1 MHGAFFISKSPRRRL
16 SVLLS
21 NRRRSGIQI
30 TRKGQHMKNI
40 HDILK
45 GFGIEIPEDKKSEFD
60 KAVTENYKTAA
71 EADKLRTA
79 RDNYKTRLD
88 TATEQLKAFEGV
100 NVDDL
105 QGKIT
110 TLNQQLADQKADF
123 EKQLADRDFDDML
136 NGAISGSKAKN
147 VKAVRALLDL
157 EAIKASKNQAADIEA
172 ALKKVK
178 EENDYLFTSDE
189 PIDNPGFT
197 GETGGKQGANEDMMR
212 SIMGLPPEKS

>member
-1 MHGAFFISKSPRRRL
+1 
-16 SVLLS
+16 
-21 NRRRSGIQI
+21 
-30 TRKGQHMKNI
+30 MKNI

-79 RDNYKTRLD
+79 RDSYKTQLD
-88 TATEQLKAFEGV
+88 NATKKLDGFKDV
-100 NVDDL
+100 NVEDL
-105 QGKIT
+105 KGQIA
-110 TLNQQLADQKADF
+110 TLTGDLASQKAAF
-123 EKQLADRDFDDML
+123 EKQIADRDFDDLL

-157 EAIKASKNQAADIEA
+157 EAIKASKNQSADIEA

-178 EENDYLFTSDE
+178 EENDYLFESDE
-189 PIDNPGFT
+189 PIDNPSFT

>member
-1 MHGAFFISKSPRRRL
+1 MKREDITKIFEGATDEQISA
-16 SVLLS
+16 VL
-21 NRRRSGIQI
+21 
-30 TRKGQHMKNI
+30 NI
-40 HDILK
+40 NSADI
-45 GFGIEIPEDKKSEFD
+45 GNAKKKLESE
-60 KAVTENYKTAA
+60 
-71 EADKLRTA
+71 
-79 RDNYKTRLD
+79 RDNYKSQLD

-100 NVDDL
+100 DVKDL

-110 TLNQQLADQKADF
+110 ELNGQLATQKASF
-123 EKQLADRDFDDML
+123 EKQIADRDFDDML